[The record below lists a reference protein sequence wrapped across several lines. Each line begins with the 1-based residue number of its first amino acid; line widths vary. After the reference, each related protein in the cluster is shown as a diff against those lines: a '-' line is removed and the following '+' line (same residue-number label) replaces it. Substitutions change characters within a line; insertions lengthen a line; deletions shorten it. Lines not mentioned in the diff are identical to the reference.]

1 MRIILTL
8 VHCINRT
15 ILECKDC
22 RTGNER
28 RFLCCINRTIL
39 ECKDKIHVEQD

>member
-15 ILECKDC
+15 ILECKGAIE
-22 RTGNER
+22 TISTKI
-28 RFLCCINRTIL
+28 LHSINRTIL
-39 ECKDKIHVEQD
+39 ECKDFPRA